1 MEDPLSLSHKNFFY
15 DIIKSCNDCHSLLAI
30 STRISIN
37 GHSLSERGT
46 CMWPIFVSVSIHQGR
61 GLYWQVLCL
70 SELCKEKKGGQQRR
84 FRISNTGNLN
94 QISMKGVYQKI

>member
-1 MEDPLSLSHKNFFY
+1 MATASVKEA
-15 DIIKSCNDCHSLLAI
+15 LACGQYLCLCQFI
-30 STRISIN
+30 REGGCIGKYFAYLN
-37 GHSLSERGT
+37 
-46 CMWPIFVSVSIHQGR
+46 CAKIFVSVSIHQGR